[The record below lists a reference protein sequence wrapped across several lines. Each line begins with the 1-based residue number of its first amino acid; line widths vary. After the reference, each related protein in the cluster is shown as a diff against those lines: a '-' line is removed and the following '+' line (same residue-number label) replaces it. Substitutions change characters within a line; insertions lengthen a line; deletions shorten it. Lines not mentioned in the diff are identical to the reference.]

1 MTKTIERQNQKISC
15 VLTYS
20 DHAQNPKF
28 ILTTKTNGHTNSY
41 EITAKIGGLNDCKE
55 NSLFFVPLDVE
66 FIGGSYKTNEETL
79 IDSAVIDIFEE
90 LTQA

>member
-1 MTKTIERQNQKISC
+1 MNKTIERQNQKISC

-41 EITAKIGGLNDCKE
+41 EITAKIGG
-55 NSLFFVPLDVE
+55 
-66 FIGGSYKTNEETL
+66 
-79 IDSAVIDIFEE
+79 
-90 LTQA
+90 

>member
-20 DHAQNPKF
+20 DHAQNP
-28 ILTTKTNGHTNSY
+28 TKTNKHINSY

-55 NSLFFVPLDVE
+55 NLLFFVPLSVE
-66 FIGGSYKTNEETL
+66 FIGQSTNEETL

-90 LTQA
+90 LTQG

>member
-28 ILTTKTNGHTNSY
+28 ILTTKTNGHINSY
-41 EITAKIGGLNDCKE
+41 EVTAKIGGLNDCKE
-55 NSLFFVPLDVE
+55 NSLFFLPLSVE
-66 FIGGSYKTNEETL
+66 FIGGSYNEETL
-79 IDSAVIDIFEE
+79 IDSAVFDIFEE
-90 LTQA
+90 LTQG